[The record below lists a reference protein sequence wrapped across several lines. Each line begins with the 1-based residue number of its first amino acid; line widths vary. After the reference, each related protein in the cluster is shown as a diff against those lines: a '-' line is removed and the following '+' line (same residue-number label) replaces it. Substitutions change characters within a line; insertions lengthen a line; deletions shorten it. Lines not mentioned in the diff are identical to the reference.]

1 MRFGKNVKRPVGNYY
16 LGNEE
21 ISIRSEEKDLGVI
34 ITDNLSFGKHINK
47 IIGETYKLKNI
58 KIAFSYI
65 DEDMIKK
72 KNDNNNMSKIE
83 VCSISVVAKLEK
95 GYK

>member
-1 MRFGKNVKRPVGNYY
+1 MRFGKSVRRPVGNYC

-21 ISIRSEEKDLGVI
+21 ICIRSKENDLGVI

-47 IIGETYKLKNI
+47 IIGETYNLLRNI

-65 DEDMIKK
+65 DEDMIK
-72 KNDNNNMSKIE
+72 N
-83 VCSISVVAKLEK
+83 
-95 GYK
+95 